1 MSTTFD
7 YDVFLSYSTKDK
19 EVVHDLAERLRND
32 GVRVWLDVWV
42 IQPGDSIPLKIQ
54 QGIEQSRTL
63 LMCMSPHYIESEW
76 GKLEHYSLLFRDPTN
91 TQRRFIPVLIA
102 DCEPPDIIAQF
113 LYVDWRLPTDAAYEK
128 LRAVS
133 RDRDIQLSK
142 STSLKN
148 STGRSIA
155 KTFRENQDVLEKMN
169 LLLQKY
175 EFDKVE
181 ISDWNEVD
189 EEEVF

>member
-19 EVVHDLAERLRND
+19 EVVHDLAERLKND

-54 QGIEQSRTL
+54 HGIEQSRTL
-63 LMCMSPHYIESEW
+63 LMCMSPHYFESEW

-113 LYVDWRLPTDAAYEK
+113 LYIDWLKPSDTSYKK
-128 LRAVS
+128 LLNTCCLS
-133 RDRDIQLSK
+133 DIQLQATATSTQLARPEPMVLRGHK
-142 STSLKN
+142 DKVLFVAITPDNKTAISTSVDQTLK
-148 STGRSIA
+148 
-155 KTFRENQDVLEKMN
+155 VW
-169 LLLQKY
+169 
-175 EFDKVE
+175 V
-181 ISDWNEVD
+181 
-189 EEEVF
+189 